1 MPARSHTRP
10 RALSRCLALILL
22 LPGVGVGC
30 LQVPDNLD
38 DPDAAPSAPST
49 VQELL
54 DRHIAATG
62 GAELLRPLTQRTVE
76 ARVIFRAQEG
86 CKEGDEDCVWEETS
100 GQFVLFSTADGRM
113 YRRMVVGDNVL
124 ERGFD
129 GETGW
134 QMQAQPQVLVIE
146 DPAAF
151 AVLREDALL
160 HWYFDVQLRD
170 ELALELLP
178 SRKQEGGLE
187 LDGIVWF
194 AGSATLPQAEKWFDR
209 ATGLLHEEIERDGE
223 TGDTV
228 RRVYEDYREVDG
240 VKVPW
245 LIKQIT
251 EVEGYA
257 DHVVE
262 LVIQV
267 VHHRPVREE
276 MFAVPELG
284 PTEPEPDQL
293 LTLLEQ
299 AKTDAEKPGADL
311 LAHVTHARLAYA
323 AIHFDE
329 AKAAAKRALALDK
342 DEIEAIYILGRIA
355 LLEGDIREAE
365 KLVRSAISKGLRED
379 EAARQLAW
387 IHIRRGEWA
396 KAAKELEQAG
406 SPELAERYAAFS
418 GKPLDAKMGG
428 DGCKTELT
436 FEEIGGAIVVT
447 VDADGTPLKLLLDTG
462 ASDLLLSDTRAR
474 SLVIGTD
481 AEAPL
486 VGGGPPLKQ
495 GQLDSL
501 GIGDLTV
508 ANVPVTMIPDNQ
520 MGQVVAIEGID
531 GVLGIRAFAGRQLTV
546 ERSTKTMWVVE
557 PGKRCAKQLDSHRSG
572 ISVPFWVHETHYI
585 YLVGLLNGAEGLY
598 LLNTGMRGADLTAN
612 GGAYAHAGVGAPPL
626 LGGAPSLA
634 PIESFALGE
643 HQLKNLGAAWGF
655 MEQNATTDGFR
666 LDGMLGLGSLGG
678 GTWTLDFEQQRMYLN
693 PASDAPAKA
702 PAKTKAPAGDE
713 VPRGSPGGVIGD
725 PIGRETGQET
735 GRVTKSTPTGR

>member
-10 RALSRCLALILL
+10 RALSRCLTLILLL

-30 LQVPDNLD
+30 LTIPGTLD
-38 DPDAAPSAPST
+38 DPDNASASAPST

-54 DRHIAATG
+54 DRHVAASG
-62 GAELLRPLTQRTVE
+62 GAEALRALSQRTVE
-76 ARVIFRAQEG
+76 ARVIFQAQDGCQEG
-86 CKEGDEDCVWEETS
+86 DTDCVWEEAT

-151 AVLREDALL
+151 PVLREDALL
-160 HWYFDVQLRD
+160 HWYFDVQLRE

-187 LDGIVWF
+187 LDGVVWF
-194 AGSATLPQAEKWFDR
+194 AASPALPQAEKWFDR
-209 ATGLLHEEIERDGE
+209 ATGLLNEEIERDGE
-223 TGDTV
+223 TGDAV

-262 LVIQV
+262 LRVQV
-267 VHHRPVREE
+267 VHHRKVRDE

-293 LTLLEQ
+293 LTMLEQ
-299 AKTDAEKPGADL
+299 AKTDADEPGANV

-329 AKAAAKRALALDK
+329 AKAAAKRALAIDK
-342 DEIEAIYILGRIA
+342 NELEALYILARIA
-355 LLEGDIREAE
+355 LLEGDLREAE
-365 KLVRSAISKGLRED
+365 KLVRQAIAKGLRED

-387 IHIRRGEWA
+387 IHMRRNEWS
-396 KAAKELEQAG
+396 KAAKQLEQAG

-428 DGCKTELT
+428 DGCSTQLT
-436 FEEIGGAIVVT
+436 FEEVNGAIVVT
-447 VDADGTPLKLLLDTG
+447 VDADGSPLKLLIDTG
-462 ASDLLLSDTRAR
+462 ASDLLLSDSRAR
-474 SLVIGTD
+474 KLVIGTD
-481 AEAPL
+481 AQAPL
-486 VGGGPPLKQ
+486 VGGGPALKQ

-501 GIGDLTV
+501 GIGQLTV

-520 MGQVVAIEGID
+520 MGAVVGIDGID
-531 GVLGIRAFAGRQLTV
+531 GVLGIRAFAGRQLTI
-546 ERSTKTMWVVE
+546 ERSSKTLSLVE
-557 PGKRCAKQLDSHRSG
+557 PGKRCGKQLDAHRSG
-572 ISVPFWVHETHYI
+572 PAISFWVHETHYI
-585 YLVGLLNGAEGLY
+585 YLMASLNGAEGLY

-612 GGAYAHAGVGAPPL
+612 AGAYAHAGVGAPPL

-634 PIESFALGE
+634 RIESFALGE
-643 HQLKNLGAAWGF
+643 HHQLKDLGAAWGF

-666 LDGMLGLGSLGG
+666 LDGMLGLGALGS
-678 GTWTLDFEQQRMYLN
+678 GTWTLDFEQQRLYVR
-693 PASDAPAKA
+693 PAA
-702 PAKTKAPAGDE
+702 E
-713 VPRGSPGGVIGD
+713 VPKPAPKG
-725 PIGRETGQET
+725 
-735 GRVTKSTPTGR
+735 K

>member
-10 RALSRCLALILL
+10 RALSRSLALTLL
-22 LPGVGVGC
+22 LFPIPGVGVGC
-30 LQVPDNLD
+30 LKIPENFDEPN
-38 DPDAAPSAPST
+38 AAASAPST
-49 VQELL
+49 AQELL
-54 DRHIAATG
+54 DRHITASG
-62 GAELLRPLTQRTVE
+62 GAEALRALTQRTVE
-76 ARVIFRAQEG
+76 ARVIFQAQDGCQEG
-86 CKEGDEDCVWEETS
+86 DADCVWEETT

-113 YRRMVVGDNVL
+113 YRRMVVGDNIL

-129 GETGW
+129 GKTGW
-134 QMQAQPQVLVIE
+134 QMQTQPQVLVIE

-151 AVLREDALL
+151 PVLREDALL
-160 HWYFDVQLRD
+160 HWYFGVQDRK
-170 ELALELLP
+170 ELALELLS

-194 AGSATLPQAEKWFDR
+194 AASPELPQAEKWFDR
-209 ATGLLHEEIERDGE
+209 ATGLLYEEIERDGE
-223 TGDTV
+223 SGDTV

-251 EVEGYA
+251 QVEGYA

-262 LVIQV
+262 LRIQV

-284 PTEPEPDQL
+284 PAEPQPDQL
-293 LTLLEQ
+293 LTVLEQ
-299 AKTDAEKPGADL
+299 AKTDAGKPGADV

-329 AKAAAKRALALDK
+329 AKAAAKRALAQDK
-342 DEIEAIYILGRIA
+342 NELEAIYILARIA
-355 LLEGDIREAE
+355 LLEGDLQGSE
-365 KLVRSAISKGLRED
+365 KLVRQAIAKGLRED

-387 IHIRRGEWA
+387 IHMRRGEWS
-396 KAAKELEQAG
+396 KAAKNLADAG
-406 SPELAERYAAFS
+406 SPELAARYSAFS
-418 GKPLDAKMGG
+418 GKPLDGKMGG
-428 DGCKTELT
+428 DGCSTTLT
-436 FEEIGGAIVVT
+436 YEPANGAIVVT
-447 VDADGTPLKLLLDTG
+447 VDADGSPLKLLLDTG
-462 ASDLLLSDTRAR
+462 ASDLLLSDGRAR

-501 GIGDLTV
+501 TIGDFTV
-508 ANVPVTMIPDNQ
+508 QNVPVTMIPDDQ
-520 MGQVVAIEGID
+520 MGAVVGLEGVD

-546 ERSTKTMWVVE
+546 DRSANTLSLIE
-557 PGKRCAKQLDSHRSG
+557 PGKRCAKQLEARRSG
-572 ISVPFWVHETHYI
+572 HSVGFWVHETHYI
-585 YLVGLLNGAEGLY
+585 YLLAQLNGAEGLY

-626 LGGAPSLA
+626 LGGVPSLA
-634 PIESFALGE
+634 QIHEFALGE
-643 HQLKNLGAAWGF
+643 HELANLGAAWGF

-666 LDGMLGLGSLGG
+666 LDGMLGLGALGG
-678 GTWTLDFEQQRMYLN
+678 GTWTLDFEQQRLYLQP
-693 PASDAPAKA
+693 PAKQPPAKA
-702 PAKTKAPAGDE
+702 APPSEPAK
-713 VPRGSPGGVIGD
+713 
-725 PIGRETGQET
+725 GR
-735 GRVTKSTPTGR
+735 